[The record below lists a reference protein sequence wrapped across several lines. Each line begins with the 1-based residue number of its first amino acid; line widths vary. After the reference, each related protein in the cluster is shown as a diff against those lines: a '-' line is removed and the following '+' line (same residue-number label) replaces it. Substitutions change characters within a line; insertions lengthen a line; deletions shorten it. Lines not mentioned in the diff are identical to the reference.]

1 MTFLLIAQT
10 GSTQSSILANG
21 KRLYTSFVNW
31 QAFCRVC
38 WWVVNCAAVRRLAGS
53 VNIEEGS
60 QRLCAAARA
69 RTTWLE
75 VDRRASENTVELA
88 LSRPSLEVAP
98 IVSVSAAF
106 SCRHRT
112 LRSCE
117 LRWWSV
123 VFEIDLG
130 SVSCRDKPACQI
142 SGRIRGHFAVKL
154 LKEDRYT
161 RVYTSASDRRAETYA
176 SRVGVLLINRNRSNV
191 SKKTG
196 QTYRRMDRQ

>member
-60 QRLCAAARA
+60 QRLSAAARA

-75 VDRRASENTVELA
+75 VDRLASENTVELA

-117 LRWWSV
+117 LR
-123 VFEIDLG
+123 
-130 SVSCRDKPACQI
+130 
-142 SGRIRGHFAVKL
+142 
-154 LKEDRYT
+154 
-161 RVYTSASDRRAETYA
+161 
-176 SRVGVLLINRNRSNV
+176 
-191 SKKTG
+191 
-196 QTYRRMDRQ
+196 

>member
-1 MTFLLIAQT
+1 MELEPNIALIFCLRSRLKVSVLGFASLASLCCWLCLTMTFLLIAQT
-10 GSTQSSILANG
+10 GSTQSCILANG

-38 WWVVNCAAVRRLAGS
+38 WWVVNCAQCAAVRRLAGS

-88 LSRPSLEVAP
+88 LCRPSLEVAP

-117 LRWWSV
+117 LR
-123 VFEIDLG
+123 
-130 SVSCRDKPACQI
+130 
-142 SGRIRGHFAVKL
+142 
-154 LKEDRYT
+154 
-161 RVYTSASDRRAETYA
+161 
-176 SRVGVLLINRNRSNV
+176 
-191 SKKTG
+191 
-196 QTYRRMDRQ
+196 